1 MLLGIGGGLVLLLA
15 VVLTITLRHGTL
27 VVEIDEQ
34 LGKDVQVAVS
44 QGGQKVQVAD
54 ARSGWTLSLS
64 AGKYDLAVETGKG
77 DRSNLPVGPEGAS
90 HKLNLS
96 PFPFGNDD
104 FQLDS
109 ESITVT
115 RGGQVKVKVT
125 LKPAPLAVAPFD
137 AKQAESIRSTGPGSW
152 ACRWR

>member
-1 MLLGIGGGLVLLLA
+1 MLLGAGGGLVVLLLLA
-15 VVLTITLRHGTL
+15 VVLNFALRQGTL

-44 QGGQKVQVAD
+44 QGGEKVQVAD
-54 ARSGWTLSLS
+54 ARSGWTLSLD
-64 AGKYDLAVETGKG
+64 AGKYDLAVEGG
-77 DRSNLPVGPEGAS
+77 DDP
-90 HKLNLS
+90 
-96 PFPFGNDD
+96 

-125 LKPAPLAVAPFD
+125 LKPPPLAIAPFD
-137 AKQAESIRSTGPGSW
+137 AEQARTFQGAGPGSW
-152 ACRWR
+152 ACRWRSPIPSA